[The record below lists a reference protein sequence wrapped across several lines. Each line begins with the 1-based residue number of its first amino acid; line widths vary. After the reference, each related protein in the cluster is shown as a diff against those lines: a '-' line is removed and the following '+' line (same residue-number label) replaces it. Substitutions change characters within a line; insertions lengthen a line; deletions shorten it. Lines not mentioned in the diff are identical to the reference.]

1 MPMTAAFLL
10 LLVGMLARTDGAKP
24 FDPGPPIGDRLPV
37 FEAIDQDGRQRA
49 FETLR
54 GPKGLVLLFFRSADW

>member
-1 MPMTAAFLL
+1 MPMTAIFLL
-10 LLVGMLARTDGAKP
+10 LLVGMLWRADGAKP

-37 FEAIDQDGRQRA
+37 FEAKDQGGRPRT

-54 GPKGLVLLFFRSADW
+54 GPQGLVLLFFRSADW